1 MIWKVDA
8 MSTRELDLLEVDALR
23 KVERVLRGRL
33 RAYGLS
39 VAFIDRT
46 VEDAAQRGWEEYL
59 RARAAGDVIESP
71 SGFAVRAGFFRA
83 VDELRREARRADGAV
98 LDTIIDRRA
107 ATAAE
112 PSTDELAIDYVEA
125 EELREAVGT
134 LSPEE
139 QQVLTLHYFEELS
152 VEDSAAALF
161 CSERTYR
168 RRLKG
173 ALRKLG
179 RILGAPVPE
188 PGSELAIEIGVL
200 TWAAL
205 RGAKVVLSYGPV
217 DQLIGLAQEIQ
228 HRLVWLVD
236 RARDLVGRT
245 GSSGGSERIVALAG
259 NGPGK
264 VVGTCLAACLLA
276 VGGAELVGVGRDDG
290 SSNRPEHPARTHAAA
305 HRPTPREPRF
315 VTASPVP
322 EPTPPTESSPPAS
335 SSSTRQQSGQTSAEK
350 TKKEATEV
358 VRSQSLE
365 SAASPEEEPAREP
378 APEPSSGSSSG
389 KTTPNEAVGS
399 QGLESLTP

>member
-1 MIWKVDA
+1 MIWKVGA

-23 KVERVLRGRL
+23 EVERAFRGRL

-98 LDTIIDRRA
+98 LEAIIDRRA

-125 EELREAVGT
+125 EELREAVGR
-134 LSPEE
+134 LSAEE

-200 TWAAL
+200 TWAAF
-205 RGAKVVLSYGPV
+205 RGAKVALSHGAV

-245 GSSGGSERIVALAG
+245 GSGGGSERIVALASS
-259 NGPGK
+259 GPGK
-264 VVGTCLAACLLA
+264 AVGTCLAACLLA
-276 VGGAELVGVGRDDG
+276 VGGAELAGVGRSDD
-290 SSNRPEHPARTHAAA
+290 PARPPERPARNRAAA
-305 HRPTPREPRF
+305 HRPAPREPKF
-315 VTASPVP
+315 VTATPVP
-322 EPTPPTESSPPAS
+322 QPSPSTESSPPAS
-335 SSSTRQQSGQTSAEK
+335 RSSTKARTGQTSAEG
-350 TKKEATEV
+350 TKKEATET
-358 VRSQSLE
+358 VRSQSIE
-365 SAASPEEEPAREP
+365 SAASSEGEP
-378 APEPSSGSSSG
+378 APEPTPEPASGSSPG
-389 KTTPNEAVGS
+389 ATTPNEAVGS
-399 QGLESLTP
+399 QGLESLAP